1 MPLKRKHPTTPWA
14 YRHQTPCVGL
24 TWAVFAAF
32 ASFSRANRAA
42 AAAMS
47 AAEHDEERA
56 IMGLE
61 SEAVRLHQEA
71 KRLNAAGRFAGAW
84 VR

>member
-1 MPLKRKHPTTPWA
+1 
-14 YRHQTPCVGL
+14 
-24 TWAVFAAF
+24 
-32 ASFSRANRAA
+32 
-42 AAAMS
+42 MS

-61 SEAVRLHQEA
+61 CEAVRLHQEA